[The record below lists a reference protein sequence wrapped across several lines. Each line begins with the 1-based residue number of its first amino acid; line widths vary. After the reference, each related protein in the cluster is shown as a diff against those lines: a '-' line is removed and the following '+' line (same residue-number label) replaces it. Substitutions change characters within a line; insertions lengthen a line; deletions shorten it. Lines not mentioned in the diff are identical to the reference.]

1 VRQRFLPL
9 TGHGGT
15 ERGGELSV
23 LSGDR
28 EDRGRSTPTEL
39 IRADSIIA
47 VAIYC
52 RNGGGNS
59 TSDEEALSRSSHGSS
74 KPTHHEV
81 MRSTWRLGGPWL
93 RLIIGRGL
101 PSCWPL
107 LLGSDASRTP
117 GRGGGGV
124 QGLDC
129 KLSFSSLVL
138 FVKGLTL
145 SLEKKSPRLELQ
157 RLHLYFLHATF

>member
-1 VRQRFLPL
+1 VRQPFLPL
-9 TGHGGT
+9 IGHGGA

-23 LSGDR
+23 LSGNR

-39 IRADSIIA
+39 IHADGIIA

-52 RNGGGNS
+52 RNGDENS
-59 TSDEEALSRSSHGSS
+59 TSHEEALSRSSHGSS
-74 KPTHHEV
+74 KPIHHEV
-81 MRSTWRLGGPWL
+81 MRSPWRLGRPWL

-107 LLGSDASRTP
+107 LLGGDASRTP
-117 GRGGGGV
+117 TRGGGGV

-129 KLSFSSLVL
+129 KLSFSSKVL
-138 FVKGLTL
+138 FVKRLTL
-145 SLEKKSPRLELQ
+145 SLDKKSPRLEL
-157 RLHLYFLHATF
+157 